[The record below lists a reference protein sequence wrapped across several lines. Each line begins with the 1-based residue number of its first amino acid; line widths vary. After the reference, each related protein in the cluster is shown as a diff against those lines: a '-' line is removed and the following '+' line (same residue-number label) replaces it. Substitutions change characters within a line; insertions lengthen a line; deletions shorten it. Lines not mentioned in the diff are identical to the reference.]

1 MGRQIKWNKEQKC
14 YHRHSIGCDSRPK
27 LSVTG
32 MNEEITTGS
41 SKLGMG
47 ERVYIRK
54 PLSPNTSLKY
64 PSLGKY
70 PWIVG
75 EGVIRTSQRGI
86 TPKVNALRPQIVS
99 EVERNPLKD
108 LGHHI
113 GMGDAIFQTMW
124 HIEKGR
130 GKTLCSFP
138 PLPPVKGGLI
148 NPSGTRRKEG
158 TGSTST
164 KSGARNAV
172 ENNIHLLGGAART
185 N

>member
-86 TPKVNALRPQIVS
+86 TPAIM
-99 EVERNPLKD
+99 VEKRGANQDFSTTKRKREELIKELKN
-108 LGHHI
+108 G
-113 GMGDAIFQTMW
+113 
-124 HIEKGR
+124 
-130 GKTLCSFP
+130 
-138 PLPPVKGGLI
+138 
-148 NPSGTRRKEG
+148 
-158 TGSTST
+158 
-164 KSGARNAV
+164 
-172 ENNIHLLGGAART
+172 
-185 N
+185 